1 MPIPRNPVRLL
12 EEWTRTVDDYF
23 KSCVEMQQLARLG
36 DLQEFEK
43 AESEAR
49 ELKSVVVKARRRYKS
64 NLRSSTVVGASTYFN
79 SDARWPSG
87 RRLASPARKSR

>member
-1 MPIPRNPVRLL
+1 MPISRNPVRLL
-12 EEWTRTVDDYF
+12 EEWMRTVDDYF

-49 ELKSVVVKARRRYKS
+49 ELKSVVAKARRRYKS
-64 NLRSSTVVGASTYFN
+64 NLRHSTAVGATTYLS

-87 RRLASPARKSR
+87 RRLSASTRKSR